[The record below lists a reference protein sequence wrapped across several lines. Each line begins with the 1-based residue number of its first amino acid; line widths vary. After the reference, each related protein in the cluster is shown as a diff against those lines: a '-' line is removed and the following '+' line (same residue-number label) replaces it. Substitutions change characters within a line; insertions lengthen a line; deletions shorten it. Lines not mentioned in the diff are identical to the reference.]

1 MLVMAAFKAPM
12 IAQIMGSVAVVM
24 TPVKRSALLA
34 IDSMFS
40 IVTTVAPVS
49 VIITVK
55 MAVSGNT
62 IAVLAFQL
70 VLPASLCTVFF
81 YVLLLMSVA
90 FVLMLSIKVTGFL
103 VVVSIGLLA
112 VIAVISRCSI
122 IFTFGKCRSGKRQ
135 QRCTKGQYRQ

>member
-1 MLVMAAFKAPM
+1 M
-12 IAQIMGSVAVVM
+12 
-24 TPVKRSALLA
+24 
-34 IDSMFS
+34 
-40 IVTTVAPVS
+40 S

-90 FVLMLSIKVTGFL
+90 FVRMLSIRMFSSGVLSIKVTGFL